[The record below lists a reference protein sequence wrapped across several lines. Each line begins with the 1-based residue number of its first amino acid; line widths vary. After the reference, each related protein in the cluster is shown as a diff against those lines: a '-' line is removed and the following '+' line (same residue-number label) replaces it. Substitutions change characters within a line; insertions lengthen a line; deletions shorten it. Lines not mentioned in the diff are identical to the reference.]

1 MATDR
6 KLRCA
11 VYTRKSTEEGL
22 EMEYNSLDAQYDSA
36 VSYIKSQA
44 SNGWTL
50 LPKHYDDGGFS
61 GGNVNRPALQEL
73 MKDIESDKIDIVV
86 VYKIDRLSRSLCDFT
101 DLLKIFE
108 AHHVSFVSVTQQID
122 TSNAAGRMM
131 LHVLISF
138 AQYERE
144 TITDRIRDK
153 VYATMKK
160 GMWYGGVNPFGY
172 KVVDKHLIVEPE
184 TAEIVRFIFKRYAE
198 LGSAKT
204 LAAELQ
210 CKFGSKCDN
219 QPWRMQQLY
228 RILRNPIYKGMIL
241 HKRSGQLFKGIH
253 EGIVEESLWEDCNR
267 ILGHQNGEQPS
278 VHRESAAI
286 LKGLLRCGHCGGAM
300 SPAFSNKRSGVR
312 YSYYRCVT
320 AGKVTH
326 STCPVKNISAELIER
341 EVIAQLGVV
350 MKSPEFI
357 KLTASEIG
365 VSEREV
371 AASLSDI
378 PGFINDLFPPE
389 RDRLLHC
396 LIDHVTVSPDGLDI
410 EFKNLGMDELIK
422 EIRNG
427 NDN

>member
-1 MATDR
+1 
-6 KLRCA
+6 
-11 VYTRKSTEEGL
+11 
-22 EMEYNSLDAQYDSA
+22 
-36 VSYIKSQA
+36 
-44 SNGWTL
+44 
-50 LPKHYDDGGFS
+50 
-61 GGNVNRPALQEL
+61 
-73 MKDIESDKIDIVV
+73 
-86 VYKIDRLSRSLCDFT
+86 
-101 DLLKIFE
+101 
-108 AHHVSFVSVTQQID
+108 
-122 TSNAAGRMM
+122 
-131 LHVLISF
+131 
-138 AQYERE
+138 
-144 TITDRIRDK
+144 
-153 VYATMKK
+153 
-160 GMWYGGVNPFGY
+160 
-172 KVVDKHLIVEPE
+172 
-184 TAEIVRFIFKRYAE
+184 
-198 LGSAKT
+198 
-204 LAAELQ
+204 
-210 CKFGSKCDN
+210 
-219 QPWRMQQLY
+219 
-228 RILRNPIYKGMIL
+228 
-241 HKRSGQLFKGIH
+241 
-253 EGIVEESLWEDCNR
+253 
-267 ILGHQNGEQPS
+267 
-278 VHRESAAI
+278 
-286 LKGLLRCGHCGGAM
+286 M

-357 KLTASEIG
+357 KLTASELG